1 MDFSACS
8 YCGAWLRYLGMA
20 LRFCIG
26 IWYGRFF
33 WSMKQQWTGL
43 STISVGK
50 PWQLLRMPPERVC
63 RRRTTNIIYWYLHF
77 CFMIVCI
84 AVLHTLV
91 RNRAIGPAQ
100 SEPKGL
106 PSATPVGPHITK
118 TPTFNTYIHKCT
130 NAFVSYLKP
139 DPLSN
144 SFIFSTLIIFFILIY
159 P

>member
-1 MDFSACS
+1 
-8 YCGAWLRYLGMA
+8 
-20 LRFCIG
+20 
-26 IWYGRFF
+26 
-33 WSMKQQWTGL
+33 
-43 STISVGK
+43 
-50 PWQLLRMPPERVC
+50 
-63 RRRTTNIIYWYLHF
+63 
-77 CFMIVCI
+77 MIVCI

-91 RNRAIGPAQ
+91 RNRTIGPAQ

-144 SFIFSTLIIFFILIY
+144 SFICSTLINFFILIY
-159 P
+159 PQSEPVD